1 MELPIWK
8 KCAAGGYMKCCPP
21 AAIFP
26 RKCARWH
33 FQNADGRD
41 NAVIPRPMESQ
52 NTVHRPRLGLRLRY
66 DSQQYTKEKFAPLIF
81 LYIFVA
87 WSAG

>member
-1 MELPIWK
+1 MIWQSQMGLPIWK
-8 KCAAGGYMKCCPP
+8 KGAAGGYVKCCPP

-41 NAVIPRPMESQ
+41 NAVIPRPMEPQ
-52 NTVHRPRLGLRLRY
+52 NTVHRPRLGLQLRH
-66 DSQQYTKEKFAPLIF
+66 DFQQYIKEKFAPP
-81 LYIFVA
+81 
-87 WSAG
+87 